1 MQRETIPI
9 PAADSQGDT
18 AARNFWRTDYSSRNW
33 AKQQGYTLWR
43 RIQQEDD
50 FMKTKKIPVVILDI
64 ESKRSQ
70 SYQYAEDAGG
80 DDTGLSL
87 IDFAIIPLKKKK
99 KKKDKRYYYIFNN
112 ICKWREAPL
121 FC

>member
-1 MQRETIPI
+1 
-9 PAADSQGDT
+9 
-18 AARNFWRTDYSSRNW
+18 
-33 AKQQGYTLWR
+33 
-43 RIQQEDD
+43 
-50 FMKTKKIPVVILDI
+50 MKTKKIPVVILDI

-99 KKKDKRYYYIFNN
+99 KKDKRYYYIFNN

>member
-1 MQRETIPI
+1 
-9 PAADSQGDT
+9 
-18 AARNFWRTDYSSRNW
+18 
-33 AKQQGYTLWR
+33 
-43 RIQQEDD
+43 
-50 FMKTKKIPVVILDI
+50 MKTKKIPVVILDI

-87 IDFAIIPLKKKK
+87 IDFAQ
-99 KKKDKRYYYIFNN
+99 KKDTQYYYIYYN

>member
-1 MQRETIPI
+1 
-9 PAADSQGDT
+9 
-18 AARNFWRTDYSSRNW
+18 
-33 AKQQGYTLWR
+33 
-43 RIQQEDD
+43 
-50 FMKTKKIPVVILDI
+50 MKTKKIPVVILDI

-99 KKKDKRYYYIFNN
+99 KRKTKDIIIYLYTYVNGGKHPYFVEIHPCDGRQPTWYNHSIVHFFQRCGENEHCQDYAT
-112 ICKWREAPL
+112 WPL
-121 FC
+121 LE

>member
-70 SYQYAEDAGG
+70 SYQYAEDAGEM
-80 DDTGLSL
+80 
-87 IDFAIIPLKKKK
+87 IRDFL
-99 KKKDKRYYYIFNN
+99 
-112 ICKWREAPL
+112 
-121 FC
+121 